1 MPEAASFDRP
11 QEIENLIGSS
21 SAIVQLEGV
30 GPLLLTGDT
39 KQEYLQRQ
47 TSNNLDL
54 LAEGKAIGNLLPN
67 ANGRL
72 LEIFTHFTHDGGIA
86 ILTQAHRAKGVH
98 DFFSRRIFFNDQVEL
113 IDQSSNWAVHWLIES
128 AEATDDAEQQLR
140 KQLPS
145 PGDIRSIE
153 IENHKMM
160 AIRLADIL
168 AAEERRNYLLLR
180 QDPSLTYSKFIRGLG
195 RIELSNQSLDAIG
208 VLRGDP
214 GEFEL
219 SGRYTPFELGLDN
232 LVSGDK
238 GCYTGQEVLARQV
251 TYDKVGRSRFLLL
264 SSTELEAGDLI
275 IHAKQQIGAAGSA
288 FQMQD
293 GQWVSLGVMKNS
305 ALKLLDEVTIRG
317 ENETNTAKI
326 VHNFTP
332 VAEIQ
337 G

>member
-1 MPEAASFDRP
+1 MPEAASFDRL
-11 QEIENLIGSS
+11 QEIEKLIGSS
-21 SAIVQLEGV
+21 SAIIQLEGV
-30 GPLLLTGDT
+30 GPLLLTGET

-67 ANGRL
+67 ASGRL
-72 LEIFTHFTHDGGIA
+72 LEIFTHFMHDGEIA
-86 ILTQAHRAKGVH
+86 ILTEAHRAKGVH

-128 AEATDDAEQQLR
+128 AEATHNVEQLLREQLS
-140 KQLPS
+140 S

-153 IENHKMM
+153 IEDHKMK

-168 AAEERRNYLLLR
+168 AAQTRRNYLLLR
-180 QDPSLTYSKFIRGLG
+180 QDPAASYSKFIRELG
-195 RIELSNQSLDAIG
+195 TRELSDQSLNAIG
-208 VLRGDP
+208 VLLGEA

-219 SGRYTPFELGLDN
+219 RGKFTPFELGLDN

-264 SSTELEAGDLI
+264 SSTELEAGDPI
-275 IHAKQQIGAAGSA
+275 IHSKQQIGAAGST

-293 GQWVSLGVMKNS
+293 GDWVSLAVMKNS
-305 ALKLLDEVTIRG
+305 ELKLLDEVTIRG
-317 ENETNTAKI
+317 GNESSTAKI
-326 VHNFTP
+326 IHIFS
-332 VAEIQ
+332 
-337 G
+337 